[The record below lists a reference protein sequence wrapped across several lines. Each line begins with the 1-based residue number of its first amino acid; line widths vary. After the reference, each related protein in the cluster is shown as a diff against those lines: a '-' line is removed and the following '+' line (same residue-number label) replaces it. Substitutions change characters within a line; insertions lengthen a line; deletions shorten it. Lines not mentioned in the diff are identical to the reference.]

1 MPFNE
6 DITEAEENRFEE
18 GGSVKDTTK
27 KERERFY
34 LEFEKYFLAK
44 SGGLTIPEQLAAN
57 PDILSKTFS
66 TYFWSMKINTTVSL
80 ICF

>member
-18 GGSVKDTTK
+18 GGGVKDTTK